1 MKQTYLNF
9 YLKKHASPRLV
20 LGIDLVLSGLVYVLA
35 YFIRF
40 ELTWRIDVY
49 DLWLQFVFMT
59 ALAWVAFIT
68 FGTYKGVIRET
79 TVKDASK
86 IIYAT
91 VFQLLLG
98 LVLLD
103 LLARFYELEALV
115 IPTSI
120 LLINCLLMMVVLVV
134 SRFLFKHVYNSLK
147 TTTVTQ
153 QHALIYGAGDS
164 GILTLQA
171 IENDAKSPYK
181 IVGFLDDDAR
191 KAKKQINRL
200 PIYHSAAV
208 TTAFLEAHE
217 VKTVILSI
225 QNISNRDLLS
235 ITEQLLGFKLK
246 VNTVPPVN
254 TWLEG
259 ALQPHQIKPLEIED
273 LLNRATIELDNP
285 KLSLYLQRKTVLIT
299 GAAGSIG
306 SELVRQLCKYR
317 YRKLVLVDQAESALY
332 NIEQELLRLG
342 QQNIYPCVAD
352 ICDAD
357 SMALIFEAHRPDM
370 VIHAAA
376 YKHVP
381 LMEQQP
387 YQAIKTNILGTKILA
402 DLALDYDCKSF
413 LMVSTDKAV
422 NPTNIMGA
430 TKRAA
435 EVYLTALSHLH
446 TSMKITIT
454 RFGNVLGSNGSV
466 IPLFKKQ
473 LEQGGPLTLTH
484 QNITRYF
491 MTITEACNLIL
502 EAGTM
507 GKGGDIYVFDMGAPV
522 RIFDL
527 AKRMIE
533 LSGLRYP
540 EDIAIAITGLRPGE
554 KLYEELLA
562 SKEHTLKT
570 HHPKILIAQTRTIH
584 PATQIA
590 QVEAVLKVNT
600 PILVHEAVQHLKALL
615 PEYQSQNSEWE
626 RYDGPP
632 NLLKKA

>member
-1 MKQTYLNF
+1 MIQKYMNY

-20 LGIDLVLSGLVYVLA
+20 LGIDLALSGLVYVLA
-35 YFIRF
+35 YVIRF
-40 ELTWRIDVY
+40 ELTWRIDLY
-49 DLWLQFVFMT
+49 DLGLQVVFMMG
-59 ALAWVAFIT
+59 LAWVAFII

-86 IIYAT
+86 ISYAA
-91 VFQLLLG
+91 VLQLLMG
-98 LVLLD
+98 FSIALVLNRFFELD
-103 LLARFYELEALV
+103 VLV

-120 LLINCLLMMVVLVV
+120 LLINGLLLLVVLVV
-134 SRFLFKHVYNSLK
+134 SRFLFKHVYNGLK
-147 TTTVTQ
+147 THTISHK
-153 QHALIYGAGDS
+153 HAFIYGAGDS

-171 IENDAKSPYK
+171 IENDTTSPYK
-181 IVGFLDDDAR
+181 ILGFLDDDAR
-191 KAKKQINRL
+191 KAKKKINGL
-200 PIYHSAAV
+200 PIYHSSCV

-225 QNISNRDLLS
+225 QNISNRDLLA
-235 ITEQLLGFKLK
+235 ITDQLLELKLK
-246 VNTVPPVN
+246 VNTVPPAN

-285 KLSLYLQRKTVLIT
+285 KLARFMQHKTVLIT

-306 SELVRQLCKYR
+306 SELVRQLCKYP
-317 YRKLVLVDQAESALY
+317 YKKLVLVDQAESALY
-332 NIEQELLRLG
+332 NLEQDLLRLG
-342 QQNIYPCVAD
+342 QHAIYPCVED
-352 ICDAD
+352 VCDAA
-357 SMALIFEAHRPDM
+357 SMELVFETHLPDM

-387 YQAIKTNILGTKILA
+387 YQAIKTNIMGTKILA

-435 EVYLTALSHLH
+435 EVYLTALSQQQA
-446 TSMKITIT
+446 SMKITIT

-540 EDIAIAITGLRPGE
+540 EDISIAITGLRPGE

-562 SKEHTLKT
+562 SKEQTLKT
-570 HHPKILIAQTRTIH
+570 HHPKILIAQTRTSH

-590 QVEAVLKVNT
+590 QVEAILKVNT
-600 PILVHEAVQHLKALL
+600 PILVHKAVQRLKTLL
-615 PEYQSQNSEWE
+615 PEYLSQNSEWE